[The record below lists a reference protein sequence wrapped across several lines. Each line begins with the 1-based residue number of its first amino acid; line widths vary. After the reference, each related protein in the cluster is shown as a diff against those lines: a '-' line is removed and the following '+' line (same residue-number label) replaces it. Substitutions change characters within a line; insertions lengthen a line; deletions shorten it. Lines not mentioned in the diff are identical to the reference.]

1 MRPLNT
7 FLLLV
12 ALLISSPARAEI
24 LIVTSNR
31 SGPIELT
38 RDQAEKLY
46 LGRSATLSD
55 GAPASLVDLPNGPV
69 RDEFYLK
76 LTGKNPSQIQ
86 AYWSRLVFTG
96 RAFPPKEARSLAEA
110 RQWLTDTP
118 NLIGYLDRNE
128 PTTGMRILLRLP

>member
-1 MRPLNT
+1 MRPLRVL
-7 FLLLV
+7 LLLV
-12 ALLISSPARAEI
+12 ALLASSPIRAEI
-24 LIVTSNR
+24 LIVTSSR

-46 LGRSATLSD
+46 LGRSSTFSD
-55 GAPASLVDLPNGPV
+55 GTPASLVDLPNGQV

-76 LTGKNPSQIQ
+76 LTGKNPAQIQ

-96 RAFPPKEARSLAEA
+96 RALPPKEARSLAEA

>member
-1 MRPLNT
+1 MRPLRP
-7 FLLLV
+7 LLLIA
-12 ALLISSPARAEI
+12 ALLASNSCLAEI
-24 LIVTSNR
+24 LIVTSSR

-38 RDQAEKLY
+38 REQAEKLY
-46 LGRSATLSD
+46 LGRSTTLSD
-55 GAPASLVDLPNGPV
+55 GTPVSLVDLPNGPV

-76 LTGKNPSQIQ
+76 LTGKNAWQIQ

-96 RAFPPKEARSLAEA
+96 RAFPPKEARTLAEA

-128 PTTGMRILLRLP
+128 PTQGLRILLRLP

>member
-1 MRPLNT
+1 MRSLHT
-7 FLLLV
+7 LLLLA
-12 ALLISSPARAEI
+12 ALLASSPNRAEI

-38 RDQAEKLY
+38 REQAEKLY
-46 LGRSATLSD
+46 LGRSTTLSD
-55 GAPASLVDLPNGPV
+55 GSSASLVDLPNGSV

-76 LTGKNPSQIQ
+76 LTGKNPAQIQ

-96 RAFPPKEARSLAEA
+96 RALPPREARSMAEA

-128 PTTGMRILLRLP
+128 PTAGMRILLRLP

>member
-1 MRPLNT
+1 MRPLRAL
-7 FLLLV
+7 LLLV
-12 ALLISSPARAEI
+12 ALLASSPNRAEI

-46 LGRSATLSD
+46 LGRSSTFSD
-55 GAPASLVDLPNGPV
+55 GTPASLVDLPNGQV

-76 LTGKNPSQIQ
+76 LTGKNPAQIQ

-96 RAFPPKEARSLAEA
+96 RALPPKEARSLAEA

>member
-1 MRPLNT
+1 MRSLHT
-7 FLLLV
+7 FLLLA
-12 ALLISSPARAEI
+12 ALLASGPNRAEI

-38 RDQAEKLY
+38 REQAEKLY
-46 LGRSATLSD
+46 LGRSTTLSD
-55 GAPASLVDLPNGPV
+55 GSSASLVDLPNGSV

-76 LTGKNPSQIQ
+76 LTGKNPAQIQ

-96 RAFPPKEARSLAEA
+96 RALPPREARSMAEA

-128 PTTGMRILLRLP
+128 PTAGMRILLRLP

>member
-1 MRPLNT
+1 MCSLRT
-7 FLLLV
+7 LLLLA
-12 ALLISSPARAEI
+12 ALLASSPNRAEI

-38 RDQAEKLY
+38 REQAEKLY
-46 LGRSATLSD
+46 LGRSTTLSD
-55 GAPASLVDLPNGPV
+55 GSSASLVDLPNGSV

-76 LTGKNPSQIQ
+76 LTGKNPAQIQ

-96 RAFPPKEARSLAEA
+96 RALPPREARSMAEA

-128 PTTGMRILLRLP
+128 PTAGMRILLRLP

>member
-7 FLLLV
+7 FLLL
-12 ALLISSPARAEI
+12 ATLLASSPVWAEI

-55 GAPASLVDLPNGPV
+55 GTPASLVDLPNGPV

>member
-55 GAPASLVDLPNGPV
+55 GTPASLVDLPNGPV

>member
-1 MRPLNT
+1 M
-7 FLLLV
+7 
-12 ALLISSPARAEI
+12 
-24 LIVTSNR
+24 TSNR

-38 RDQAEKLY
+38 REQAEKLY
-46 LGRSATLSD
+46 LGRSTTLSD
-55 GAPASLVDLPNGPV
+55 GTPASLVDLPNGPV

-76 LTGKNPSQIQ
+76 LTGKNPAQIQ

-96 RAFPPKEARSLAEA
+96 RALPPKEARTLAEA

-128 PTTGMRILLRLP
+128 LTPGMRILLRLP

>member
-1 MRPLNT
+1 MRPLRAL
-7 FLLLV
+7 LLLV
-12 ALLISSPARAEI
+12 ALLASSPIRAVI

-46 LGRSATLSD
+46 LGRSSTFSD
-55 GAPASLVDLPNGPV
+55 GTPASLVDLPNGQV

-76 LTGKNPSQIQ
+76 LTGKNPAQIQ

-96 RAFPPKEARSLAEA
+96 RALPPKEARSLAEA

>member
-55 GAPASLVDLPNGPV
+55 GTPASLVDLPNGPV

-110 RQWLTDTP
+110 RQWRTDTP

>member
-1 MRPLNT
+1 MRPLRP
-7 FLLLV
+7 LLLLA
-12 ALLISSPARAEI
+12 ALLVSSPGLAEI

-38 RDQAEKLY
+38 REQAEKLY
-46 LGRSATLSD
+46 LGRSTTLND
-55 GAPASLVDLPNGPV
+55 GTPASLVDLPNGPV

-76 LTGKNPSQIQ
+76 LTGKNPAQIQ

-96 RAFPPKEARSLAEA
+96 RALPPKEARTLAEA

-128 PTTGMRILLRLP
+128 PTVGMRILLRLP

>member
-1 MRPLNT
+1 PN
-7 FLLLV
+7 
-12 ALLISSPARAEI
+12 RAEI

-38 RDQAEKLY
+38 REQAEKLY
-46 LGRSATLSD
+46 LGRSTTLSD
-55 GAPASLVDLPNGPV
+55 GSSASLVDLPNGSV

-76 LTGKNPSQIQ
+76 LTGKNPAQIQ

-96 RAFPPKEARSLAEA
+96 RALPPREARSMAEA

-128 PTTGMRILLRLP
+128 PTAGMRILLRLP

>member
-1 MRPLNT
+1 MRSLHT
-7 FLLLV
+7 LLLLA
-12 ALLISSPARAEI
+12 ALLASGPNRAEI

-38 RDQAEKLY
+38 REQAEKLY
-46 LGRSATLSD
+46 LGRSTTLSD
-55 GAPASLVDLPNGPV
+55 GSSASLVDLPNGSV

-76 LTGKNPSQIQ
+76 LTGKNPAQIQ

-96 RAFPPKEARSLAEA
+96 RALPPREARSMAEA

-118 NLIGYLDRNE
+118 NLIGYLYRNE
-128 PTTGMRILLRLP
+128 PTAGMRILLRLP

>member
-1 MRPLNT
+1 MRPLRP
-7 FLLLV
+7 LLLLA
-12 ALLISSPARAEI
+12 ALLVSSPGLAEI

-38 RDQAEKLY
+38 REQAEKLY
-46 LGRSATLSD
+46 LGRSTTLSD
-55 GAPASLVDLPNGPV
+55 GTPASLVDLPNGPV

-76 LTGKNPSQIQ
+76 LTGKNPAQIQ

-96 RAFPPKEARSLAEA
+96 RALPPKEARTLAEA

-128 PTTGMRILLRLP
+128 LTPGMRILLRLP

>member
-1 MRPLNT
+1 MRSLRA
-7 FLLLV
+7 LLLLA
-12 ALLISSPARAEI
+12 ALLASSPNRAEI

-38 RDQAEKLY
+38 REQAEKLY
-46 LGRSATLSD
+46 LGRSTTLSD
-55 GAPASLVDLPNGPV
+55 GSSASLVDLPNGSV

-96 RAFPPKEARSLAEA
+96 RALPPREARSMAEA

-128 PTTGMRILLRLP
+128 PTTGRRILLRLP

>member
-1 MRPLNT
+1 MRLLRPL
-7 FLLLV
+7 LLLA
-12 ALLISSPARAEI
+12 ALLVSNPGLAEI

-38 RDQAEKLY
+38 REQAGKLY
-46 LGRSATLSD
+46 LGRSTTLSD
-55 GAPASLVDLPNGPV
+55 GTPASLVDLPNGPV

-76 LTGKNPSQIQ
+76 LTGKNPAQIQ

-96 RAFPPKEARSLAEA
+96 RALPPKEARSLAEA

-118 NLIGYLDRNE
+118 NLIGYLDRSE
-128 PTTGMRILLRLP
+128 PTLGMRVLLRLP